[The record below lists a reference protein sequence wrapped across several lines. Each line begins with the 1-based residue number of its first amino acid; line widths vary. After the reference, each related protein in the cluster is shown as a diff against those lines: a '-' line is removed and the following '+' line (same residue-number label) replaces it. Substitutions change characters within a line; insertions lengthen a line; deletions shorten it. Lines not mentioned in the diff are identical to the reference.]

1 MFGRPRAGETEEDLL
16 SFQESF
22 LSSGESP
29 SASLAGKKRQGPV
42 ERDVVQLGGVALC
55 NSVSRELCLV
65 LLPDGA
71 SGVSPAKRSRFKQRQ
86 QVEREPSQTPLAEIR
101 DHDITDKPIAM
112 PTWMTSRGFPSVQQ
126 LDWESVAR
134 DSETSAKSQNKK
146 KSLFA
151 KQFETHSP
159 EFFGFEF
166 KPTNQTQATDRDKV
180 QPFDLSSSA
189 SLPSETPP
197 TSEESA
203 RFESTASQT
212 WTNLLGDTDSTHCHA
227 FSSPSLISGA
237 GLEGSGVSREA
248 AAEEV
253 RKIHSE
259 NVRRLTEAS
268 DGELRRERERVEQ
281 VLGPEL
287 VAFLKRDKMVLAG
300 KEGDGEM
307 VEGNGVVGEGEMG
320 EGEMGD
326 GEMGEGERE
335 RDETGTVV
343 PAAGW
348 VHMEEVERE
357 KIEWMTDVLPTDL
370 QVNTLLYLPVCIC
383 LSVCL
388 SALTVGRRASEVQ
401 FGWSCDSTRHLSPF
415 TLRPLSPWR

>member
-1 MFGRPRAGETEEDLL
+1 MFGRPRARETEEDLL

-55 NSVSRELCLV
+55 NSVSRELCLG
-65 LLPDGA
+65 LLPDDGA

-86 QVEREPSQTPLAEIR
+86 QVEREPSQTPLVEIR
-101 DHDITDKPIAM
+101 DHDITDKPVAM

-180 QPFDLSSSA
+180 RPFDLSSSG

-203 RFESTASQT
+203 QFESTASQT
-212 WTNLLGDTDSTHCHA
+212 WTNLLGDTDSAHCHA

-237 GLEGSGVSREA
+237 GLEGSGVSHEA

-259 NVRRLTEAS
+259 NVQRLTEAS
-268 DGELRRERERVEQ
+268 EGELRRERERVEQ

-287 VAFLKRDKMVLAG
+287 VAFLKRRSRDKMVLAG
-300 KEGDGEM
+300 KEGDG
-307 VEGNGVVGEGEMG
+307 VVGEG

-370 QVNTLLYLPVCIC
+370 QVNTHSIYLSKLC
-383 LSVCL
+383 LSICSDCRKEGL
-388 SALTVGRRASEVQ
+388 
-401 FGWSCDSTRHLSPF
+401 
-415 TLRPLSPWR
+415 